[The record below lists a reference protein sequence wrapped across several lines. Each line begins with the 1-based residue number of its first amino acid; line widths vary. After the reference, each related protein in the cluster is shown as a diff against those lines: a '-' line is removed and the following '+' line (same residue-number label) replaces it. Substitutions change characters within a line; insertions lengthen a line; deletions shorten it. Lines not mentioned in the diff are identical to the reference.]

1 MEHRYG
7 EAASRAVREG
17 GRDRMRS
24 FEEVGRDLLRES
36 ERKKCLLVVPRR
48 TNPNKHLLDGLVF
61 LDGLDASNPN

>member
-1 MEHRYG
+1 MEHGYG
-7 EAASRAVREG
+7 EAPSRAVREG
-17 GRDRMRS
+17 GRERTRS

-61 LDGLDASNPN
+61 LDGLDASNLN